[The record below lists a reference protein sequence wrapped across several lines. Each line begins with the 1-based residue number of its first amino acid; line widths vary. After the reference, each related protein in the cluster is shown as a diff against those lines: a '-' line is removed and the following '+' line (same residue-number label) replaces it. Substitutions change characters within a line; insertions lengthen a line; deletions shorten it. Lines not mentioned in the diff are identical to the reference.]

1 VSERDTQRARERRE
15 SGLTPAGLPA
25 EPDGPVRPPRPVGV
39 EVASAVMIVT
49 GVMSALMTI
58 EATWAMAN
66 RGEAT
71 APIAALSMALGIGS
85 VILGFLVRSGRAWL
99 VAVNV
104 LAVAGFLELTSGT
117 APGFLFGGLDVIVV
131 VLLMRD
137 RPWFAWSPDHP
148 AGDDEDDEDD
158 T

>member
-1 VSERDTQRARERRE
+1 VSERQRERRE
-15 SGLTPAGLPA
+15 RGLTPAGLRA

-39 EVASAVMIVT
+39 EVAAAVMIVT
-49 GVMSALMTI
+49 GLMSTLMTI

-66 RGEAT
+66 RNEAT
-71 APIAALSMALGIGS
+71 VPIAALTFLLGIGT

-99 VAVNV
+99 LAVNV

-137 RPWFAWSPDHP
+137 RPWFVWSPGAPDD
-148 AGDDEDDEDD
+148 GQDDEEA
-158 T
+158 